1 MPLIVQ
7 PVEVSQVIEQVQV
20 QAEPVVQK
28 ALDTELND
36 MTVAY
41 ILLGMFVIYLFRSLF
56 FPILTFIFKVGIVGM
71 FSFATYVIIF
81 T

>member
-41 ILLGMFVIYLFRSLF
+41 IMLGMFVIFLFRSLF
-56 FPILTFIFKVGIVGM
+56 FPLLTFIFKIGIVAL
-71 FSFATYVIIF
+71 FSFATYIMFFI
-81 T
+81 

>member
-36 MTVAY
+36 VTAAY

-56 FPILTFIFKVGIVGM
+56 FPILTFIFKVGIVGL
-71 FSFATYVIIF
+71 FSFTTYVMF
-81 T
+81 FS

>member
-7 PVEVSQVIEQVQV
+7 PVEISQVIEQVQV

-56 FPILTFIFKVGIVGM
+56 FPILTFVFKFGIVGL
-71 FSFATYVIIF
+71 FSFVTYVMFFI
-81 T
+81 

>member
-56 FPILTFIFKVGIVGM
+56 FPILTFFFKVGIVGL
-71 FSFATYVIIF
+71 FSFATYVMF
-81 T
+81 FS

>member
-7 PVEVSQVIEQVQV
+7 PVEISQVIEQVQV

-56 FPILTFIFKVGIVGM
+56 FPILTFIFKIGIVAL
-71 FSFATYVIIF
+71 FSFATYVMFFI
-81 T
+81 